1 MQIRSQKHDLQVD
14 VKREDPPN
22 WRYFRRGKGGGGK
35 EPNPLDLQI
44 FIFLIDKTE
53 ENSTY

>member
-1 MQIRSQKHDLQVD
+1 MHMQIRSQKHDLQVD
-14 VKREDPPN
+14 VEREDPPN

-44 FIFLIDKTE
+44 FIFLIDKT
-53 ENSTY
+53 